1 MWTYFSE
8 TSLNYIIND
17 LRDIRDNSDSES
29 QSNELVLTDGDIL
42 VKIGNLLLH
51 SDLSEAHKTVFVSG
65 TFDGSSTAITK
76 PKTVNKQI
84 GGKHGDQDDWW
95 NYPDENYY
103 VHKGQ
108 GYSTS
113 VEDVTISSIERVWM

>member
-1 MWTYFSE
+1 M
-8 TSLNYIIND
+8 NYIIND

-42 VKIGNLLLH
+42 LKIGNLLLH
-51 SDLSEAHKTVFVSG
+51 SELSEAHKTVFVSG
-65 TFDGSSTAITK
+65 IFDDSSTTIRK
-76 PKTVNKQI
+76 PKPVNKQM
-84 GGKHGDQDDWW
+84 GSKPGDQDDWW

-103 VHKGQ
+103 VQKGQ

-113 VEDVTISSIERVWM
+113 VEDVTISSIERV